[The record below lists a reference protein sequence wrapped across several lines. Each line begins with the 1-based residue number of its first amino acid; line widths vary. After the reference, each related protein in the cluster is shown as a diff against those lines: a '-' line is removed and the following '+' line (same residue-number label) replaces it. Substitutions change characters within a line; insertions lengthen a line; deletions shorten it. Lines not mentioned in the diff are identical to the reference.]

1 MDIIHSIRQRKSCR
15 TFTTESLKPSDKK
28 NLSEFLNA
36 NKIGLNGEVIN
47 FILFEKSDSEV
58 PMKIPYGLI
67 RNNKSYIFGKTN
79 STPLSRTNYGYLL
92 EKIVLK
98 STELKL
104 GTCWVGMFD
113 KEYFSEFEVE
123 NELDIPAVLVI
134 GYAKEKIPVKEKL
147 IRKMVEADKRKSW
160 EILFFNYETGDILN
174 AENVQPYVET
184 LEMTR
189 LAPSSGNTQPWRI
202 FYSSATNEFHFFK
215 KITNPAYESRGMHD
229 IDMGIAMS
237 HFELV
242 SIKNGLKGTWLQHN
256 PEKINQN
263 GELQYVIS
271 WKCE

>member
-1 MDIIHSIRQRKSCR
+1 MDIIHSIRQRRSCR
-15 TFTTESLKPSDKK
+15 TFTTESLKSSDKK
-28 NLSEFLNA
+28 KLDEFINA
-36 NKIGLNGEVIN
+36 NKTGIN
-47 FILFEKSDSEV
+47 SETIDFILFEKSDSEV

-98 STELKL
+98 ATELKL
-104 GTCWVGMFD
+104 GTCWVGLFD
-113 KEYFSEFEVE
+113 KEYFSDVEVE
-123 NELDIPAVLVI
+123 NDQSIPAVLVI
-134 GYAKEKIPVKEKL
+134 GYANEKIPVKEKL
-147 IRKMVEADKRKSW
+147 IRKMVKADKRKSW
-160 EILFFNYETGDILN
+160 ETLFFNYENGNILN
-174 AENVQPYVET
+174 AENIQPYVET

-202 FYSSATNEFHFFK
+202 FFSTSSKEFHFFK
-215 KITNPAYESRGMHD
+215 KITNPAYESKGMHD

-242 SIKNGLKGTWLQHN
+242 SIKNGLKGTWLQHKLEEIK
-256 PEKINQN
+256 PN
-263 GELQYVIS
+263 GELKYVIS